1 MIDFRIMQDFES
13 GPKPRVRLRKF
24 MRSATSKPGKGW
36 RCTAGYDK
44 YCSYYSAGFDTGRFL
59 GSTLNRKFSKDAR
72 EQKEKEL
79 AEMSGYS
86 DAVVPKGADWN
97 FVESARDFGA
107 NQRIIREI
115 EANALSRRANKITEG
130 IDRNGIPYSVRR
142 DENRIHKF
150 SSRSRAKVRAKAIA
164 LYRACR
170 SQKTFVTLTFISK
183 ISDVEAIGILNK
195 FLTACRDKYKD
206 FDYLWVAERQ
216 LETTNNIHFHM
227 ICNRRLPVAIFNPLW
242 VKMQYNSGLVGKN
255 KDGFVIPENVIDAA
269 IKAKTIGKILNPFDV
284 KSIKDV
290 NTLSRYLTK
299 YITKKSDDDGGF
311 GCANWQCS
319 RRVSRLFTRALC
331 GPGVGEKCMKLSN
344 WRVDTK
350 TGEMFEPIKSVG
362 LFWLSIP
369 VNNQSVVLEDLK
381 EMEKVNEWLLQGE
394 DIFPDWSH
402 FETLD
407 DDEYSR
413 VHLKAFLSNK
423 KNLDYAN

>member
-1 MIDFRIMQDFES
+1 MIDFRKIQAFED
-13 GPKPRVRLRKF
+13 GPKPRVKVRKF
-24 MRSATSKPGKGW
+24 MRGVTSKHEKGW
-36 RCTAGYDK
+36 RCSLGYDK

-59 GSTLNRKFSKDAR
+59 GSTLNRKFSKDA
-72 EQKEKEL
+72 KDYEKKNL
-79 AEMSGYS
+79 AAIQRNPIALAS
-86 DAVVPKGADWN
+86 KGIDWA
-97 FVESARDFGA
+97 FVDSAKDYFDNERS
-107 NQRIIREI
+107 IREI
-115 EANALSRRANKITEG
+115 KENALSRRANKVTEG
-130 IDRNGIPYSVRR
+130 IDRNGIPYSLRR

-150 SSRSRAKVRAKAIA
+150 SSRSRAKVRAKAIS

-183 ISDVEAIGILNK
+183 IRDVEAIGILNK

-269 IKAKTIGKILNPFDV
+269 IKAKTIGKVLNPFDV

-290 NTLSRYLTK
+290 NTLGRYLTK
-299 YITKKSDDDGGF
+299 YITKKSDNDGGF
-311 GCANWQCS
+311 GCANWGCS

-331 GPGVGEKCMKLSN
+331 GPGAGEKCMKLSN

-381 EMEKVNEWLLQGE
+381 EMEKVNEWILRGE
-394 DIFPDWSH
+394 GVFPDWSH

-413 VHLKAFLSNK
+413 VHLKPFFSNK
-423 KNLDYAN
+423 KNLDYAD